1 MRANGYAIAFRLLG
15 ERDAANTAV
24 DAAIER
30 AGADGSLED
39 PAWMCGLAAATVTT
53 SLAAPAVE
61 PPPPEDGLRT
71 ELRRRLGAATTDER
85 IASSLHH
92 LAGYPLDAV
101 AAFMQRPVPD
111 AELLAHALDPAPGVG
126 YRELGDPDLLG
137 RRVGRPTRSVPHPS
151 RSTVLSL
158 VVVLLLALGA
168 SRCVGS
174 RPTLGPAAPPVPVT
188 VAPDVAARPS
198 PGCTTPNSPPP
209 RPLVVVLAGDG
220 PGGPLDAGFEQAA
233 TDAGAVVQSVPADT
247 LVAVTRTGGDADTT
261 VASVIRQAEA
271 QSCIDLA
278 RVTVTGFGV
287 GGQLATA
294 FACRR
299 AEAVTVVAPVA
310 GASMPDDCDLSP
322 AVSLQMQWNAD
333 DPVMPPTGGTGV
345 GEPAASLTAGLPADA
360 AGRVAQRWAAEI
372 DAGQLQRS
380 VDADGTTVEQSAAAN
395 GAAVRSI
402 IRPTGGHA
410 WNPADTAA
418 VLEFARTHARTPG

>member
-1 MRANGYAIAFRLLG
+1 MRANAYAIAFRLLG

-24 DAAIER
+24 DAAIDR
-30 AGADGSLED
+30 ARTDGSLGD
-39 PAWMCGLAAATVTT
+39 PAWMCALAAAAVAA

-61 PPPPEDGLRT
+61 PPPPDDALRT

-85 IASSLHH
+85 IASSLRH

-111 AELLAHALDPAPGVG
+111 TELLAHALDPAPGVG
-126 YRELGDPDLLG
+126 YRELGDPDLVG
-137 RRVGRPTRSVPHPS
+137 RRVERPPRSVPHPS

-158 VVVLLLALGA
+158 VIVLVLALGA
-168 SRCVGS
+168 SRCVGA
-174 RPTLGPAAPPVPVT
+174 RPTLGPAAPPERVT

-198 PGCTTPNSPPP
+198 PGCATPNSPSP
-209 RPLVVVLAGDG
+209 RPLVVVLAGDA
-220 PGGPLDAGFEQAA
+220 PDGPLHAGFEQAA
-233 TDAGAVVQSVPADT
+233 TDAGASVETVPADT
-247 LVAVTRTGGDADTT
+247 LAAVTRSGGDPDAT
-261 VASVIRQAEA
+261 VASVIRRAEA

-278 RVTVTGFGV
+278 RVTVTGFGA

-299 AEAVTVVAPVA
+299 ADAVTVVAPVA
-310 GASMPDDCDLSP
+310 GASVPDDCDLSP

-345 GEPAASLTAGLPADA
+345 GEPAASLTAGLPADP
-360 AGRVAQRWAAEI
+360 AGRVAERWAAGI
-372 DAGQLQRS
+372 DAGPLQRD
-380 VDADGTTVEQSAAAN
+380 VDADGTTVDQSTAAN

-410 WNPADTAA
+410 WNPTDTAT
-418 VLEFARTHARTPG
+418 VLEFARTHARAPG